1 MSASNF
7 PYWKF
12 SEARS
17 LISRRF
23 GQSAGTS
30 FAMKTKA
37 RKIVAKPPG
46 PLEVA
51 LDKLQLTYGP
61 LALDTAMR
69 NRLRPRGRRPERSV
83 KTKLMVWSL
92 VEEWSRRHKKP
103 IFATCHFAASH

>member
-7 PYWKF
+7 PYWK
-12 SEARS
+12 SSKARS

-23 GQSAGTS
+23 GQSAGIS

-46 PLEVA
+46 ALEVA

-69 NRLRPRGRRPERSV
+69 NRLRHRGRRPD
-83 KTKLMVWSL
+83 
-92 VEEWSRRHKKP
+92 
-103 IFATCHFAASH
+103 AASKPS